1 MQIDRSKRPLSSGRI
16 NFTPPGFQKFNLQN
30 GLKIFF
36 SEKNDLPIVRINFL
50 VNSGSRFD
58 ENEKKGLGNL
68 LAMCID
74 EGAGKLDALQL
85 ANEFEMLGANFGV
98 SCNNDTNIISLQVL
112 SENFLPALKLLG
124 NVIMKPHFS
133 EENFNR
139 EKHKVLVKLNQSK
152 AEPDYIA
159 DVTFEH
165 FLFGKD
171 SPYSYPILGT
181 EQTVQNIQ
189 NDSIKNMYEKK
200 FAPLN
205 SSMVVV
211 GNINQDLFQK
221 ELEQVFGEWNGTSLT
236 EDQHINHLKSFKI
249 LYIINKPDAVQT
261 EIRTGHLSSNRDDTD
276 FFQKQIINLILGGQ
290 FSSRLNLNLREK
302 NGYTYGVNSRFNYLK
317 EAGYFAVSTS
327 VDLKNTVNALREIY
341 SEVDK
346 IREGITQNEMTFAQ
360 SSLTKK
366 YPSNFETFRQIA
378 ANISAKVI
386 HNLSDDYFEK
396 YVGKVNSLKLND
408 VNSIAA
414 SSIHSDQLISVL
426 VGDAK
431 KISSQINEKEFG
443 EATILGFDDV
453 FYI

>member
-1 MQIDRSKRPLSSGRI
+1 M
-16 NFTPPGFQKFNLQN
+16 
-30 GLKIFF
+30 
-36 SEKNDLPIVRINFL
+36 
-50 VNSGSRFD
+50 
-58 ENEKKGLGNL
+58 
-68 LAMCID
+68 
-74 EGAGKLDALQL
+74 
-85 ANEFEMLGANFGV
+85 
-98 SCNNDTNIISLQVL
+98 
-112 SENFLPALKLLG
+112 
-124 NVIMKPHFS
+124 
-133 EENFNR
+133 
-139 EKHKVLVKLNQSK
+139 
-152 AEPDYIA
+152 
-159 DVTFEH
+159 
-165 FLFGKD
+165 
-171 SPYSYPILGT
+171 
-181 EQTVQNIQ
+181 
-189 NDSIKNMYEKK
+189 
-200 FAPLN
+200 
-205 SSMVVV
+205 
-211 GNINQDLFQK
+211 
-221 ELEQVFGEWNGTSLT
+221 
-236 EDQHINHLKSFKI
+236 
-249 LYIINKPDAVQT
+249 
-261 EIRTGHLSSNRDDTD
+261 
-276 FFQKQIINLILGGQ
+276 ILGGQ

-317 EAGYFAVSTS
+317 EAGYFAVSAS

-360 SSLTKK
+360 FSLTKK